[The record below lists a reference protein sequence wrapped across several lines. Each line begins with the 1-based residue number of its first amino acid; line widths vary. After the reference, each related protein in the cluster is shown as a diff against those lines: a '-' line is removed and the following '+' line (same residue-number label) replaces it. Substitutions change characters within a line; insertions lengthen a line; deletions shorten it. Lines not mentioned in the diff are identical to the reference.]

1 MLSTDMTDKRYIGR
15 FAPSPSGELHFGSL
29 IAALGS
35 YLPARAPHGIWW
47 VGSEDIDPPLV
58 KFPVLQIQFCVSW
71 NITDCTGMAKC
82 CGNLSA
88 MTRTVKRW
96 PGDTSRI

>member
-35 YLPARAPHGIWW
+35 YLQARAQHGIWW
-47 VGSEDIDPPLV
+47 VRIEDIDPLV
-58 KFPVLQIQFCVSW
+58 KFPVLQIRFCVSW
-71 NITDCTGMAKC
+71 NITDCTGMARY

-96 PGDTSRI
+96 HGYKSRI